1 MIENVMDI
9 SIMKGEKVIID
20 EETAENARL
29 IYKFVSFWDGA
40 IEKLWRSY
48 VIRNGKKGNQRKS
61 KNIVPRKW

>member
-29 IYKFVSFWDGA
+29 IYKFVSF
-40 IEKLWRSY
+40 
-48 VIRNGKKGNQRKS
+48 
-61 KNIVPRKW
+61 